1 MVALPSPTN
10 CTLQIAKAALWLLK
24 KVFKEGVYY
33 QKAGVMLME
42 LVPEGGQQISLF
54 DDAVGDSKTSNLMT
68 TIDSINKKYA
78 KGTIKLASEGTKKAW
93 AMRRSFKSPNYTGDW
108 KELPTIG

>member
-1 MVALPSPTN
+1 MHIAIKGYLIEIKSITILGMMVLACRRLNNSPCGLSMT
-10 CTLQIAKAALWLLK
+10 
-24 KVFKEGVYY
+24 V
-33 QKAGVMLME
+33 E

-54 DDAVGDSKTSNLMT
+54 DDAVGDTKTSNLMT
-68 TIDSINKKYA
+68 TMDNINMRYA

-93 AMRRSFKSPNYTGDW
+93 AMRRGFKSPNYTGDW